1 MRAITGCADGK
12 VRIWNILNGNV
23 LRSIRGNSRS
33 DAILSMTIVDNRVVL
48 NTENNI
54 LLLEFEKIKFEY
66 NVEELIECKG
76 FVDTSDNPKFRE
88 QRKTPTRRAYSA
100 IRASRMALNSTPNS
114 RLFNDNRKTII
125 DHSSRP
131 VGGKCL
137 TDARRIYSAG
147 NKGARNEFSSKA
159 NSVGHISDYAMVK
172 RRSVMESI
180 NAIISSQGTH
190 SILSNYG
197 NMHSAE
203 LVNDLKVG
211 FHEVDDSD
219 DYLAKVK
226 RTPLNLTETKQYL
239 REQLREIRQSGRIT
253 NPNRSDQTDTK
264 SMGPITSNDQN
275 QQTQNSGHIP
285 EGSIT
290 SRPQSSPSRV
300 NTKRIKMKA
309 HHFKA
314 RLQAKTP
321 VIYEEDSDED
331 PIFKKQTNVS
341 KTFISKKF
349 ESQELETKT
358 NTAMYPVNVKCNI
371 PKPKLIR
378 PQTSPSKR
386 VDQLPATCV
395 GTFLANPSDEAR
407 QNIHKNASGIVR
419 AKSAMAPQPATST
432 PPKLPQR
439 PRTAAQSIKLDIN
452 MSAID
457 SQLSATTNSLN
468 LKTFQAV
475 DQMASVMNSYTA
487 PPTDHGKEREKSE
500 IYKKFWH
507 LKSIGQYHGSL
518 LAKPKIHAPEI
529 RE

>member
-1 MRAITGCADGK
+1 M
-12 VRIWNILNGNV
+12 
-23 LRSIRGNSRS
+23 
-33 DAILSMTIVDNRVVL
+33 
-48 NTENNI
+48 
-54 LLLEFEKIKFEY
+54 
-66 NVEELIECKG
+66 
-76 FVDTSDNPKFRE
+76 
-88 QRKTPTRRAYSA
+88 
-100 IRASRMALNSTPNS
+100 
-114 RLFNDNRKTII
+114 
-125 DHSSRP
+125 
-131 VGGKCL
+131 
-137 TDARRIYSAG
+137 
-147 NKGARNEFSSKA
+147 
-159 NSVGHISDYAMVK
+159 
-172 RRSVMESI
+172 
-180 NAIISSQGTH
+180 
-190 SILSNYG
+190 LSNY
-197 NMHSAE
+197 NVHSAE

-211 FHEVDDSD
+211 FQEVDDND
-219 DYLAKVK
+219 DYIAKVK
-226 RTPLNLTETKQYL
+226 RTPVNLTETKQYL

-253 NPNRSDQTDTK
+253 NPNQSDQTDTK
-264 SMGPITSNDQN
+264 SMGPLTSNNNN
-275 QQTQNSGHIP
+275 QQPQCNGDIAESNN
-285 EGSIT
+285 T

-331 PIFKKQTNVS
+331 PIFRKQANES
-341 KTFISKKF
+341 KTFVSKKF

-395 GTFLANPSDEAR
+395 GTFYANPSDEAR
-407 QNIHKNASGIVR
+407 HNQQKNANCKQR
-419 AKSAMAPQPATST
+419 AKSAMAPQPATSS

-439 PRTAAQSIKLDIN
+439 PRTAAQSIKLDIS

-468 LKTFQAV
+468 LKTFQMV
-475 DQMASVMNSYTA
+475 DQMASVMNSFTT
-487 PPTDHGKEREKSE
+487 PSTDQSKEREKSE

-507 LKSIGQYHGSL
+507 LKSTGQYHGSL